1 MRRGFSCAAM
11 LLTLINTVTLSVP
24 CLPAFAQASST
35 GGYNIYVDSLADGWQ
50 NWSWCGVDFGSTE
63 YVHGGQS
70 SIKIDFSARSWAGF
84 ALHSDPINTT
94 GCTTLSFWINGG
106 AASGRNLTVC
116 GNLNG
121 NQQQQTSLTPFI
133 DGGGV
138 LANAWHKVVV
148 PLTSINLSST
158 AGMTGFWIADGSGA
172 AQPAFYIDDVKL
184 GNETLPPPPPPV
196 DQAVNVDFKA
206 APHAINPAVYGV
218 AYPTAAVISDLGIT
232 LNRSGGNAASGY
244 NWLLNASNRGSDWYY
259 ESLGEGDA
267 TPSAFADGFIS
278 ASNAAGA
285 QAMMTIPMVGWVA
298 KLGPN
303 RSTLGSFSTSK
314 YGAQT
319 GGDGNWGNGQL
330 TSGANVTG
338 NDANDAYVPADSAFQ
353 QNWVRHFVSTLGTAA
368 KGGLKYYIL
377 DNEPGIWHQ
386 THRDVHPVGV
396 TYDEL
401 KNKTVEYAAK
411 IKAVDPGA
419 QIVGPEEW
427 GWTNY
432 QYSGYDIQY
441 AQAHGWNGFPDR
453 AAHNNMDIMP
463 WLLDALHKN
472 DAATG
477 AKSLDVF
484 SLHYYP
490 QGGEYSDDVS
500 TSAQLRRNRSTR
512 SLWDPRYIDETWI
525 NNTVQLIPRMKG
537 WVNTYYPGLKTAVTE
552 YNWGADG
559 HINGATTQADVL
571 GIFGREGLDMA
582 TRWMTPNP
590 GTPVYNAYKMYR
602 NVDGNNNGFGDV
614 SVTDT
619 AADPDNVSSF
629 AATRSSDNAQT
640 IMLINKSLTTNLPVT
655 LTLANANTTGAAQ
668 AYRLTGTNV
677 ITRLADMPLPGT
689 SSETIKTTLPA
700 QSITLLVIPG
710 KLTAPAA
717 PTALTATPGA
727 GSVALAW
734 TAAPGANA
742 YNVKRSV
749 TKGGPYTTVGTS
761 GATAYTDINVV
772 NGTTYYYV
780 VTAVNAG
787 GESANSNEASGTPSA
802 NTGVVTGLFSTG
814 LDGSRSPLADG
825 LADTHYSLVSAPG
838 GNGGTAYV
846 TLRKWPI
853 LSGAWMLD
861 TAASKWISPVADEG
875 TSPDAPGDYIYKT
888 TFTITGDPGT
898 VKINGMTAGDNTVTA
913 IILNGQT
920 VATNVSASFQS
931 FSSFVLSSGLQ
942 TGTNTLQ
949 FVLHNAGT
957 SSNPSGF
964 RCELTSAS
972 SGAEAPTP
980 APAAPTSLTANG
992 GTGQIALAWT
1002 ASTNATG
1009 YNVKRSVTKGGP
1021 YTTVGTSA
1029 TTAYNDTT
1037 VTAGTTYYYVVT
1049 AANAGGESANSNE
1062 ASAVSQAAAAITGLF
1077 STGLDGSGSP
1087 LADGLAD
1094 THYSLVSAPG
1104 GNGGTAYVTLRKWP
1118 ILSGA
1123 WMLDTAAS
1131 KWISPTADESQYVDA
1146 PGDYTYQTTFSA
1158 VGDVSKFTIS
1168 GRVAA
1173 DNQVMSITLNGQTIA
1188 TNVSSSFQAWTNFT
1202 LPGSALQAGTN
1213 TVQIVVR
1220 NGGSGSNPSGF
1231 RCEILSAK

>member
-11 LLTLINTVTLSVP
+11 LLTLMNTVTLSLP
-24 CLPAFAQASST
+24 CLPVLAQSSVAN
-35 GGYNIYVDSLADGWQ
+35 YNIYVDSLAGGWQ

-63 YVHGGQS
+63 YVHAGAD
-70 SIKIDFSARSWAGF
+70 SIKIDFSSRAWAGF
-84 ALHSDPINTT
+84 ALHCDPINTT
-94 GCTTLSFWINGG
+94 GYTTLSFWINGG
-106 AASGRNLTVC
+106 AASGRNLNVC

-121 NQQQQTSLTPFI
+121 NQQQQISLTPYI

-138 LANAWHKVVV
+138 LANVWHKVVV
-148 PLTSINLSST
+148 PLASINLGST
-158 AGMTGFWIADGSGA
+158 AGMTGFWLVDSSGQ
-172 AQPAFYIDDVKL
+172 AQPAFYIDDVML
-184 GNETLPPPPPPV
+184 GNETLPPPAPPV
-196 DQAVNVDFKA
+196 DQAVSVDFKG
-206 APHAINPAVYGV
+206 APHAINPAIYGL
-218 AYPTAAVISDLGIT
+218 AYPSAAVIADLGIT

-244 NWLLNASNRGSDWYY
+244 NWMLNASNHGSDWYY
-259 ESLGEGDA
+259 ESLSEGDA

-285 QAMMTIPMVGWVA
+285 QAMMTIPMIGWVA

-303 RSTLGSFSTSK
+303 RGTLGSFSTSK

-319 GGDGNWGNGQL
+319 GADNIWGNGQL

-338 NDANDAYVPADSAFQ
+338 NDPNDAYVPADSAFQ
-353 QNWVRHFVSTLGTAA
+353 QNWARHFVSALGTAA

-377 DNEPGIWHQ
+377 DNEPGIWNQ

-401 KNKTVEYAAK
+401 KNKTIDYAAK

-441 AQAHGWNGFPDR
+441 AQANGWNGFPDR
-453 AAHNNMDIMP
+453 AAHGNMDIMP

-472 DAATG
+472 DMATG

-490 QGGEYSDDVS
+490 QGGEYGDDVS
-500 TSAQLRRNRSTR
+500 TAMQLRRNRSTR

-525 NNTVQLIPRMKG
+525 NNTVQLVPRMKG

-552 YNWGADG
+552 YNWGAEG

-582 TRWMTPNP
+582 TRWTTPNVN
-590 GTPVYNAYKMYR
+590 TPVYNAYKMYR
-602 NVDGNNNGFGDV
+602 NVDGSNNGFGDV

-640 IMLINKSLTTNLPVT
+640 IMLINKSLTNALPVT
-655 LTLANANTTGAAQ
+655 LSLANAGTTGAAQ
-668 AYRLTGTNV
+668 VYQLTSTNV
-677 ITRLADMPLPGT
+677 ITRLADMTLPGT
-689 SSETIKTTLPA
+689 SSETVKTTLPA
-700 QSITLLVIPG
+700 QSITLLVIPV

-717 PTALTATPGA
+717 PTALTAWPGG
-727 GSVALAW
+727 GSVALNW
-734 TAAPGANA
+734 TASPGATV

-749 TKGGPYTTVGTS
+749 TKGDPYATVGT
-761 GATAYTDINVV
+761 AATTAYTDINVV

-780 VTAVNAG
+780 VSAVSAG
-787 GESANSNEASGTPSA
+787 GESAGSNEASATPSA
-802 NTGVVTGLFSTG
+802 NAGVVTGLFSTG
-814 LDGSRSPLADG
+814 FDGSGKPAADG
-825 LADTHYSLVSAPG
+825 SGDIHYSLVSTP
-838 GNGGTAYV
+838 NGKSGTAYV
-846 TLRKWPI
+846 TLQKLPI
-853 LSGAWMLD
+853 GSGLWMLD
-861 TAASKWISPVADEG
+861 TATSKWISPVADES
-875 TSPDAPGDYIYKT
+875 TNVDAPGSYTYQT

-898 VKINGMTAGDNTVTA
+898 VKINGLTAGDNAVTA

-920 VATNVSASFQS
+920 VATNVSGGFQS
-931 FSSFVLSSGLQ
+931 FSSFVLNSGMLS
-942 TGTNTLQ
+942 GKNTLQ
-949 FVLHNAGT
+949 FVLQNGGPGT
-957 SSNPSGF
+957 NPSGF
-964 RCELTSAS
+964 RCELTSPS
-972 SGAEAPTP
+972 SGVVTGPS
-980 APAAPTSLTANG
+980 APAAPTSLTATG

-1009 YNVKRSVTKGGP
+1009 YNVKRGVTKGGA

-1029 TTAYNDTT
+1029 TTSYADTT
-1037 VTAGTTYYYVVT
+1037 AVAGTTYYYVVT
-1049 AANAGGESANSNE
+1049 ATGAGGESANSNE
-1062 ASAVSQAAAAITGLF
+1062 ASGVSIATPAITGLF
-1077 STGLDGSGSP
+1077 STGLDSSGNP
-1087 LADGLAD
+1087 LADGSGD
-1094 THYSLVSAPG
+1094 GHYSLVSTPG
-1104 GNGGTAYVTLRKWP
+1104 GKSGTTYVTLQKWP
-1118 ILSGA
+1118 IVNGA
-1123 WMLDTAAS
+1123 WMLDTSAS
-1131 KWISPTADESQYVDA
+1131 KWISPVADEGACSDA
-1146 PGDYTYQTTFSA
+1146 AGDYTYQTTFSA
-1158 VGDVSKFTIS
+1158 VGDVSKMTIS
-1168 GRVAA
+1168 GRIAA

-1188 TNVSSSFQAWTNFT
+1188 SNVTSSFQAWTNFA
-1202 LPGSALQAGTN
+1202 LPGSALQSGTN

-1220 NGGSGSNPSGF
+1220 NWSPDGNPSGF
-1231 RCEILSAK
+1231 RCEITSIK